1 MSRKLLNVLA
11 VAAVLTLSTTALAQ
25 DEGVNT
31 QTLITSLS
39 SVIGI
44 VASILWLI
52 LFASWGGFRY
62 VL

>member
-11 VAAVLTLSTTALAQ
+11 LAAVLTLSTTALAQ
-25 DEGVNT
+25 DDGTTT
-31 QTLITSLS
+31 QTLITSLTS
-39 SVIGI
+39 TLGV

-52 LFASWGGFRY
+52 LFACWGGFRY

>member
-52 LFASWGGFRY
+52 LFASWGGLRY

>member
-11 VAAVLTLSTTALAQ
+11 LAAVLTLSTNALAQ
-25 DEGVNT
+25 DDGTTT
-31 QTLITSLS
+31 QTLITSLTS
-39 SVIGI
+39 TLGV

-52 LFASWGGFRY
+52 LFACWGGFRY